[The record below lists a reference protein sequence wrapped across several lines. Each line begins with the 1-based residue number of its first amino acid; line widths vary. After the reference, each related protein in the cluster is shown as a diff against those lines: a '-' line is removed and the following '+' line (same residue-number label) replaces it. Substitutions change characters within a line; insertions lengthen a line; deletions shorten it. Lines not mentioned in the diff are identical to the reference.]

1 MDYNFEKLK
10 FSKFL
15 NWDENTLSVVTSW
28 PLSGHLVAF
37 FSLKLLTGHKTFSET
52 IKSIQN
58 EFPVQKFTKKYQKFT
73 IFFIC
78 WSKVFTIETALLF
91 LEIFHK
97 LWRHDRWTWYSLN
110 TRYFGSFLKS
120 KFYLLKLF
128 WTLNNAATSF
138 WSFELK
144 EFKKLLFLGCWN
156 EIWWNIL
163 GPGRGME
170 HTKDRPQSP
179 DLEYITLSNIEKC
192 VKGMIVKYFV

>member
-1 MDYNFEKLK
+1 M
-10 FSKFL
+10 S
-15 NWDENTLSVVTSW
+15 WAENTLWVVTSW

-37 FSLKLLTGHKTFSET
+37 FSLKSLTGHKTFCET
-52 IKSIQN
+52 IKSIQKSRIG

-97 LWRHDRWTWYSLN
+97 LWRHDRWTWNSLN

-128 WTLNNAATSF
+128 WTLDNAASSF

-144 EFKKLLFLGCWN
+144 EFKQLLFLGCWN
-156 EIWWNIL
+156 EIWNFHMKNFNSFDTFFDIL
-163 GPGRGME
+163 QPDIFWKYPQEGPG
-170 HTKDRPQSP
+170 
-179 DLEYITLSNIEKC
+179 TLSKDPN
-192 VKGMIVKYFV
+192 

>member
-1 MDYNFEKLK
+1 MDYNFEKFK

-15 NWDENTLSVVTSW
+15 SWDENTLSVVTSW

-52 IKSIQN
+52 IKSIQKIAYWWISG
-58 EFPVQKFTKKYQKFT
+58 PKIYQK
-73 IFFIC
+73 IPKIYHFFIC

-97 LWRHDRWTWYSLN
+97 LWRHDRWTWNSLN

-128 WTLNNAATSF
+128 WTLDNAATSF

-144 EFKKLLFLGCWN
+144 EFKQLLFLGCWN
-156 EIWWNIL
+156 EIWNFHRKFLFPL
-163 GPGRGME
+163 GVC
-170 HTKDRPQSP
+170 H
-179 DLEYITLSNIEKC
+179 IA
-192 VKGMIVKYFV
+192 